1 MNDSPHKMPSPLFA
15 LCGAVLLLALL
26 TGGGTH
32 SGYLGDVAAQI
43 LSIPLL
49 IGALH
54 AVSDEKSVC
63 KKQARIALI
72 ACAICVG
79 IVFIQLFPLPF
90 DVWAGREAFLASGEG
105 TRSSHLQ
112 FAWSTL
118 SLTPQA
124 TWAAAVSLLVP
135 LSLFSSVMQLGH
147 GQRMLLCRLILAA
160 GAVSLL
166 LGFFQVAQG
175 PESPFRFYGFTNPD
189 DAVGFFANRNHFAA
203 FLNVTLVLSG
213 IWLAQTIEV
222 FMDKRGPGDS
232 SVLWFAVAAAFFIA
246 IVAAL
251 VMTRSRSGV
260 LIAIVVLTGVVL
272 MIFLHNRSN
281 LMPVQLGNKKRLGRV
296 SLAVAVFAALF
307 ALQFGLGRILDRFQ
321 ADPTEDL
328 RLPINVTTFTAAFRA
343 LPFGTGLGSFVPV
356 YAAAEKPEDTV
367 PWFVNRAH
375 DEFAEFF
382 LETGI
387 LGVFLIAAFL
397 VWFGRVFFAVW
408 IKPRSDSP
416 AYDSLLAC
424 ASSLIILVLL
434 LHSLVDYPLR
444 TTALGALFACFCGIL
459 AAPVA
464 PAPRERP
471 VPPQRT
477 HRRPRAGIT
486 PITLEKEELPW
497 PPGWRHHDL

>member
-1 MNDSPHKMPSPLFA
+1 MPSPLFA

-32 SGYLGDVAAQI
+32 RGFLGDVAAQI

-49 IGALH
+49 IGALYP
-54 AVSDEKSVC
+54 VSEANSVY

-90 DVWAGREAFLASGEG
+90 NVWAGREAFLASGEG
-105 TRSSHLQ
+105 TRSGNLQ

-124 TWAAAVSLLVP
+124 TWAAALSLLVP

-147 GQRMLLCRLILAA
+147 GQRMLLCRLILGA
-160 GAVSLL
+160 GAVSLV
-166 LGFFQVAQG
+166 LGFFQIAQG
-175 PESPFRFYGFTNPD
+175 PESPFRFYDYTNVD
-189 DAVGFFANRNHFAA
+189 EAVGFFANRNHFAA

-213 IWLAQTIEV
+213 VWLAQTLEAL
-222 FMDKRGPGDS
+222 MDRRGPGDS
-232 SVLWFAVAAAFFIA
+232 SFLWFAVAAAFLVAIA
-246 IVAAL
+246 AAM
-251 VMTRSRSGV
+251 VMTRSRAGV
-260 LIAIVVLTGVVL
+260 SLAIPVLTGVVL

-281 LMPVQLGNKKRLGRV
+281 LIQVQLRHKKRLSRI

-307 ALQFGLGRILDRFQ
+307 AMQFGLGRVLDRFQ
-321 ADPTEDL
+321 ADPTDDL

-356 YAAAEKPEDTV
+356 YAAAEKPKDTV
-367 PWFVNRAH
+367 TAFVNRAH
-375 DEFAEFF
+375 DDLAEFL

-387 LGVFLIAAFL
+387 LGVFLVAAFL
-397 VWFGRVFFAVW
+397 VWFGRVFLAVW
-408 IKPRSDSP
+408 IKPRSDGP
-416 AYDSLLAC
+416 AYDPLLAC

-444 TTALGALFACFCGIL
+444 TTALGALFAFFCGIL

-464 PAPRERP
+464 PTPRETP
-471 VPPQRT
+471 VSRERT
-477 HRRPRAGIT
+477 HRRPRAEIA

-497 PPGWRHHDL
+497 PQSWQHRNL